1 VLKEAEE
8 ELEKAKVLLQKA
20 KKLLDECNNSERPTP
35 FLRSIMKDAER
46 SLLRAEILL
55 KNDPSR
61 STAFSK
67 HVQALAKIL
76 VSDLTRRLEARSE
89 IEECK
94 RVEESLKTLKIKV
107 ENLLEKFEVLP
118 KRGNTSKIKRILIGA
133 LEEIN
138 EGLKLVSSRR
148 SLTEA
153 IKKLSAAQLV
163 VKRCEIMIRKA
174 LKDSKEG
181 KSRSSDSFRCF
192 TSSLKIGQRESFK
205 VNESKSNM
213 SQTLVIEAENKS
225 MIRESIIDFGEAAII
240 SLSRE
245 PTYENEPAQSEIVM
259 EVNQSLIG
267 AIINVTTE
275 NVTLVKTCED
285 LKIKLMK
292 LDRVRIRFSVEAPE
306 KTCRKIFLIKLDS
319 EIFSIDKLEDVKV
332 YVNGSEAVLALSL
345 LDLASGVY
353 DEPAYIFI
361 ISSKGVSVLIYIP
374 HFSSYTIDVV
384 AVFKQASSLRT
395 VLMKIL
401 TRETFAI
408 TTIVATII
416 FMISMLLH
424 ARRIASRSLQIE
436 S

>member
-1 VLKEAEE
+1 MKSPLRGGAWKAAVIVLLILLITSQVIAHASKGSTSNSGGRSRNDVNNNVSRVQVLKEAKE

-20 KKLLDECNNSERPTP
+20 KKLLDECNNSERLTP

-163 VKRCEIMIRKA
+163 VKRCETMIRKA

-192 TSSLKIGQRESFK
+192 TSSPKIGQRESFK
-205 VNESKSNM
+205 INESKSNMNM
-213 SQTLVIEAENKS
+213 SQTLVIEAENKF

-245 PTYENEPAQSEIVM
+245 PTYENEPRS
-259 EVNQSLIG
+259 
-267 AIINVTTE
+267 
-275 NVTLVKTCED
+275 
-285 LKIKLMK
+285 
-292 LDRVRIRFSVEAPE
+292 IR
-306 KTCRKIFLIKLDS
+306 DS
-319 EIFSIDKLEDVKV
+319 
-332 YVNGSEAVLALSL
+332 YGS
-345 LDLASGVY
+345 
-353 DEPAYIFI
+353 
-361 ISSKGVSVLIYIP
+361 
-374 HFSSYTIDVV
+374 
-384 AVFKQASSLRT
+384 
-395 VLMKIL
+395 
-401 TRETFAI
+401 
-408 TTIVATII
+408 
-416 FMISMLLH
+416 
-424 ARRIASRSLQIE
+424 
-436 S
+436 

>member
-1 VLKEAEE
+1 
-8 ELEKAKVLLQKA
+8 
-20 KKLLDECNNSERPTP
+20 
-35 FLRSIMKDAER
+35 MKT
-46 SLLRAEILL
+46 
-55 KNDPSR
+55 N
-61 STAFSK
+61 
-67 HVQALAKIL
+67 
-76 VSDLTRRLEARSE
+76 
-89 IEECK
+89 
-94 RVEESLKTLKIKV
+94 
-107 ENLLEKFEVLP
+107 
-118 KRGNTSKIKRILIGA
+118 
-133 LEEIN
+133 
-138 EGLKLVSSRR
+138 
-148 SLTEA
+148 
-153 IKKLSAAQLV
+153 
-163 VKRCEIMIRKA
+163 
-174 LKDSKEG
+174 
-181 KSRSSDSFRCF
+181 
-192 TSSLKIGQRESFK
+192 
-205 VNESKSNM
+205 
-213 SQTLVIEAENKS
+213 
-225 MIRESIIDFGEAAII
+225 
-240 SLSRE
+240 
-245 PTYENEPAQSEIVM
+245 PAQSEIVM

-416 FMISMLLH
+416 FTISMLLH
-424 ARRIASRSLQIE
+424 AKRIASRSLQIE